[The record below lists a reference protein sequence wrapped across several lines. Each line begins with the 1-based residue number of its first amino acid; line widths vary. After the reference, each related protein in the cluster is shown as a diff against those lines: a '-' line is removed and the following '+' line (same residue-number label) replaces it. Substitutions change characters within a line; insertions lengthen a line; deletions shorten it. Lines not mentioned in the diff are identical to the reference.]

1 MMYEEMNKPCLATCE
16 PSRETLKAIMENM
29 SAILQEMDNV
39 TNTMCEAFYGER
51 TEQTEARQEVRRE
64 TILQTLSN
72 QRDLAERIHKKIV
85 KIREGL
91 W

>member
-1 MMYEEMNKPCLATCE
+1 MYEEMNKPCLATCE
-16 PSRETLKAIMENM
+16 PPRETLKAIMENM
-29 SAILQEMDNV
+29 SAILTEMDSV

-51 TEQTEARQEVRRE
+51 TGQTETRQEIRQE
-64 TILQTLSN
+64 TILQTVSN
-72 QRDLAERIHKKIV
+72 QRDLAERILKKIV